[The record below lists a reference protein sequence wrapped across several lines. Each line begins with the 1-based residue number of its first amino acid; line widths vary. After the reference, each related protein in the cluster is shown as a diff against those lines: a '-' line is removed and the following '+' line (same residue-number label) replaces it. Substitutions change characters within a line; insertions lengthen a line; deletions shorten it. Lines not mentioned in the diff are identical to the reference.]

1 MNVTNNPVSTMHEHR
16 VYSGV
21 KPAAANA
28 PVPHPELTEQQEKVL
43 EKAKAGMLAKF
54 QAMKE
59 SGVMPQ
65 DTLYLPPEKMHV
77 DSVSRYREAA
87 QKRAAEGKTNV
98 DSTQNGYY
106 EPYAQGAQYQQQSAP
121 VETSSEAISTT
132 ANDPAVQTSPGP
144 KIDREYAL
152 NVVNRMRE
160 NWQNRVAEGGLTISG
175 KNVFEQASS
184 HRQTLLYDENGF
196 SRELQNPETA
206 AYYERLRNPQTAAEK
221 RQAEEYKKNGDLPSM
236 DKSAIP
242 KENFLDAAVEQYKK
256 KYAAIESKDYELG
269 NLEALQKSVLDLDF
283 VDYVQKGF
291 EQAGFSKE
299 DAASAA
305 DVFSREFRMGML
317 NRRGF
322 EQSQLNA
329 LRKLNE
335 VSPNL
340 IKQIQYSNY
349 SFDFGV

>member
-1 MNVTNNPVSTMHEHR
+1 MNVANTPEGYYDPRIHGTQYQKQGAPVTESRATAQA
-16 VYSGV
+16 SS
-21 KPAAANA
+21 ADAAN
-28 PVPHPELTEQQEKVL
+28 
-43 EKAKAGMLAKF
+43 
-54 QAMKE
+54 E
-59 SGVMPQ
+59 SAATNSTGPRY
-65 DTLYLPPEKMHV
+65 DEEYGLYMMN
-77 DSVSRYREAA
+77 RMREAA
-87 QKRAAEGKTNV
+87 QKRAAEG
-98 DSTQNGYY
+98 G
-106 EPYAQGAQYQQQSAP
+106 
-121 VETSSEAISTT
+121 
-132 ANDPAVQTSPGP
+132 
-144 KIDREYAL
+144 
-152 NVVNRMRE
+152 M
-160 NWQNRVAEGGLTISG
+160 TISG
-175 KNVFEQASS
+175 KNVFQQASS

-291 EQAGFSKE
+291 EQAGLSKE

-335 VSPNL
+335 VSPSL